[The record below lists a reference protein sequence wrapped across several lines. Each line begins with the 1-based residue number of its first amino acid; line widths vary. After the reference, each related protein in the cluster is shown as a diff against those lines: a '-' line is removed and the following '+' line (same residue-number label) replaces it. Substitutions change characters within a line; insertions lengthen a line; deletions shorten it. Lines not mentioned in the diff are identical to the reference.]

1 MTLYNNLKLMERA
14 KSRLL
19 VLLYILILVGIF
31 FYVDVKV
38 VQADK
43 RIREDLEE
51 VIKCKD
57 EEILELKRE
66 KSKLLKTNDSLM
78 KQSPYLVGKVSWY
91 GGDFHGNR
99 MANGKIYDKHEFT
112 AASPLIKGTNKPK
125 YKFGTKLK
133 VTNIKNKKSV
143 VVTITDT
150 GGFRR
155 YGRELDLSKGAFDKI
170 ANLDSGV
177 ITVKIEN
184 LKCT

>member
-1 MTLYNNLKLMERA
+1 MEKIRNKFA
-14 KSRLL
+14 
-19 VLLYILILVGIF
+19 VLIYILIMVGII
-31 FYVDVKV
+31 FYIDVKV
-38 VQADK
+38 VKVEKKLRADAESTVECLNK
-43 RIREDLEE
+43 Q
-51 VIKCKD
+51 
-57 EEILELKRE
+57 ILELKR
-66 KSKLLKTNDSLM
+66 KNSKLLKINDSLINR
-78 KQSPYLVGKVSWY
+78 SPYLIGKVSWY
-91 GGDFHGNR
+91 GGDFHGNK
-99 MANGKIYDKHEFT
+99 MANGKVYDKYRLT

-133 VTNIKNKKSV
+133 VTNLKNKKSV

-170 ANLDSGV
+170 ASLDSGV